1 MNCKEAQNIAER
13 FCNNPKDNNIT
24 IAEIRSALVILA
36 NFYEDYKKKSCGRCD
51 SWDGIAYKADCT
63 FIYCPEC
70 GIEL

>member
-36 NFYEDYKKKSCGRCD
+36 NFYEDYKKKSCGQ
-51 SWDGIAYKADCT
+51 G
-63 FIYCPEC
+63 E
-70 GIEL
+70 